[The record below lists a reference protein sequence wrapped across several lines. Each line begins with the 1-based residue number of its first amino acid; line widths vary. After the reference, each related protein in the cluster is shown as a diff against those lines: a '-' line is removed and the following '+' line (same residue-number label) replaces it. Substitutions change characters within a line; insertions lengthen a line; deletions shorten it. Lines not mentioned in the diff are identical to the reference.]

1 MLNRRMAM
9 FRRRSKPVVRSLRW
23 VLFAASCA
31 AAGMAQAHHSYANYD
46 MAKEVTIKGTVQKFD
61 FVNPHSFM
69 VLNITDKTGKAEQYQ
84 LFIASKSVM
93 VRTGWRPDSVK
104 VGDAVSVTGA
114 LDRHNL
120 HDVFLWDITF
130 ADGKKWT
137 FRTVVNAK

>member
-1 MLNRRMAM
+1 MWDRLIIALSLAKKLR
-9 FRRRSKPVVRSLRW
+9 PVL
-23 VLFAASCA
+23 LAAVCA
-31 AAGMAQAHHSYANYD
+31 AVSTAQAHHSFANYD
-46 MAKEVTIKGTVQKFD
+46 MTKEITIKGIVQKFD
-61 FVNPHSFM
+61 FVNPHSLM
-69 VLNITDKTGKAEQYQ
+69 VLNTVPKTGKAEQYQ